1 MKMNIT
7 IRKEEMKDV
16 EQKKVLNLNE
26 EILKLVKPTNEYK
39 DQVMRYREFFIEKMS
54 PWMDVLF

>member
-1 MKMNIT
+1 MNIT